1 MAKTLQQKQD
11 ELNVL
16 MEKMPKAQSMVFVDY
31 TGITVEE
38 ATSLRKQARA
48 EGTEYIVAK
57 KTLMKK
63 AAEQSGVTLDL
74 AMLSG
79 NVGVLLGYEDIISP
93 AKIANNFSKGSE
105 HLKILLG
112 VMDKNILEK
121 PEVMKLAVLPSKQEL
136 YQMLVGTLSAPISS
150 FARVLSRIAEADGVK

>member
-1 MAKTLQQKQD
+1 MAKTLLQKQD

-16 MEKMPKAQSMVFVDY
+16 AEKMPKAQSMVFVDY

-38 ATSLRKQARA
+38 ATTLRKQARA

-63 AAEQSGVTLDL
+63 AAEQSGITLDL
-74 AMLSG
+74 ATLSG
-79 NVGVLLGYEDIISP
+79 NVGVLLGYQDVVAP
-93 AKIANNFSKGSE
+93 ARIANNFAKTSE

-112 VMDKNILEK
+112 VMDKNILAK
-121 PEVMKLAVLPSKQEL
+121 ATVMQLATLPSKQEL
-136 YQMLVGTLSAPISS
+136 YQMLVGTLSAPIAS
-150 FARVLSRIAEADGVK
+150 FARVISRIAEKSEVK